1 MKRTLL
7 NILLCLCTAVFA
19 HAQTDNMFDRFSEMD
34 GITSVYISKAMLN
47 MIPDIQSEI
56 IDLKGIAGK
65 LESVK
70 VLNSEKE
77 SVINK
82 MKDTANQIFTPANGY
97 ETLVRIRDNDD
108 HADIYLK
115 TNDNNL
121 NEFVVLTQEK
131 EELTIIVITGQLSP
145 EDIKNIIQQ

>member
-121 NEFVVLTQEK
+121 NEFVVLTQETK
-131 EELTIIVITGQLSP
+131 ELTIIVITGQLSP

>member
-7 NILLCLCTAVFA
+7 NTLLCLCTAVFA

-121 NEFVVLTQEK
+121 NEFVVLTQETK
-131 EELTIIVITGQLSP
+131 ELTIIVITGQLSP